1 MKLLTH
7 SRLFGVLLIAA
18 SMPMDPG
25 VALAVSAAS
34 AALEA
39 PAPTGAPPPDASIEA
54 RLQRIAAAVRE
65 QQVRQAEGVDGGDQA
80 DPLGDDAISYV
91 VVGPGGIG
99 WNNGGWGNG
108 GFYNGGWGNGGFR
121 NGGFYNGGFRNGG
134 FYNGGFGNGG
144 GWRNGGFRNGGF
156 RNHW

>member
-25 VALAVSAAS
+25 VALAASAAS
-34 AALEA
+34 AALQA
-39 PAPTGAPPPDASIEA
+39 PATTVAPPDDSIEA

-65 QQVRQAEGVDGGDQA
+65 GQARVAGDQA
-80 DPLGDDAISYV
+80 GLIGEDAISYV

-99 WNNGGWGNG
+99 WSNGGWGNG

-134 FYNGGFGNGG
+134 FYNGGF
-144 GWRNGGFRNGGF
+144 RNGGF

>member
-1 MKLLTH
+1 MKLPTH

-25 VALAVSAAS
+25 VALAASAAS

-39 PAPTGAPPPDASIEA
+39 PAATGAPPDASIEA

-65 QQVRQAEGVDGGDQA
+65 EQARQVEEGDEAG
-80 DPLGDDAISYV
+80 PLGEDAISYV

-99 WNNGGWGNG
+99 WSNGGWGNG

-134 FYNGGFGNGG
+134 FYNGGFRNGG
-144 GWRNGGFRNGGF
+144 GWRNGGGFRNGGF